1 MARKR
6 FITSDMSID
15 EKIAEIAAENPVAAL
30 MWPWFITGFDDW
42 GRMEAVPV
50 KIKLSIFPA
59 FPYTPKDIEEAID
72 LYDKFGIVHKY
83 EVDGKEYLAIE
94 PEKYYKYQTYI
105 RGSKREIDSSNCPPS
120 PNPPWGNAKDS
131 KDSAEEH
138 TEHDRRADART
149 CTQVSADERK
159 SIPLPSPSPSPS
171 PSKEIYIC
179 APDGAR
185 VYTAPSPGGSV
196 EAEKVTATLEDK
208 PSKSGPRSPFKS
220 KRQEQLFD
228 EFWAQYPKK
237 RSKGQAEKT
246 WVKLKP
252 DEQLFKAILDGLE
265 RAKTSVEWQKD
276 GGQYIPY
283 PSSWLNAKG
292 WEDEYTAT
300 EVNNDAKHQRY
311 TSGHYAFGNTKPQS
325 NRFAGLV
332 RDGGTGRIAGQEDSP
347 NTGGDSQAPRNF
359 DEGPSG
365 DKGCQVTE

>member
-6 FITSDMSID
+6 FVTSDMSID
-15 EKIAEIAAENPVAAL
+15 EKIAEIAADNPTAAL

-59 FPYTPKDIEEAID
+59 FPYTPKDIQEAIN
-72 LYDKFGIVHKY
+72 LYNNHGIVHKY
-83 EVDGKEYLAIE
+83 EVDGKEYIAVE

-105 RGSKREIDSSNCPPS
+105 RGNKREVDGSNYPAP
-120 PNPPWGNAKDS
+120 PNPPWGSTGNS
-131 KDSAEEH
+131 EESLATNIQH
-138 TEHDRRADART
+138 TVART
-149 CTQVSADERK
+149 YVHVSADERNC
-159 SIPLPSPSPSPS
+159 IPSPSPSPS

-185 VYTAPSPGGSV
+185 TYTAPSPGGSV

-228 EFWAQYPKK
+228 DFWAQYPKK

-246 WVKLKP
+246 WVKIKP
-252 DEQLFKAILDGLE
+252 DEQLFKAIMAGLE
-265 RAKTSVEWQKD
+265 RAKTSVEWLKD
-276 GGQYIPY
+276 DGQFIPY

-292 WEDEYTAT
+292 WEDEYKTTA

-311 TSGHYAFGNTKPQS
+311 TSGHYAFGNTKPQR

-347 NTGGDSQAPRNF
+347 NTGGDSQATRNF
-359 DEGPSG
+359 EEGTSS
-365 DKGCQVTE
+365 DKGYQVTE